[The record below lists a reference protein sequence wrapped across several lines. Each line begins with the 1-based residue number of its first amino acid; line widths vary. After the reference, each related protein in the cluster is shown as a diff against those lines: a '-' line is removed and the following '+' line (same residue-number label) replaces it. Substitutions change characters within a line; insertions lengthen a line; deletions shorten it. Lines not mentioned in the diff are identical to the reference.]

1 MFQRS
6 GPGATVVKEFAW
18 IMRIN
23 AIFLVLLSASAL
35 SAQAV
40 LPSDLTGTLTAFGA
54 ATVDVV
60 SSPGPGFTDAFRI
73 HTHRPGRTLSLASL
87 TWANSSRITSGDR
100 LTLTFWVRKVAPD
113 DLYNVRATVSLESD
127 EGEPLLDTVF
137 PCNLGT
143 WAKYSFPV
151 TASRDYDVGNLRLVF
166 RHGMGPQAYELGGIQ
181 FTNRG
186 GPPAP
191 PAPVGSLIPADS
203 TRTYSAFFD
212 NSVGGGSAR
221 VVPATGPGFTQAI
234 QIQVNGTSPNI
245 YNAQLGWNTATAV
258 AKGEAALLSFYARA
272 VENGPIQAQIVFER
286 NGTPFDKSL
295 TLTFPV
301 SSTEWQLLQA
311 PFFVNDNYKPAEAHL
326 QVQFAAGPQRF
337 EIAALELMN
346 YGLLKDLSSLPSQ
359 VAKMADPAQEKLLA
373 EARQRILTL
382 RQAPLA
388 VLVTDAAGLPLSGV
402 EVRIQ
407 QLRHAFRFGSA
418 VASAPLKQAT
428 QDSETYRSRVA
439 SHFTTAV
446 LENDLK
452 WPIWECATCGNSF
465 NQPQTREGIQ
475 WLLDRNIAVRGH
487 TLIWPSFRNMPTN
500 VQGLAGEN
508 LRSRIT
514 RHFENIL
521 NDSGVAG
528 KLYQWDVLN
537 EPFDNYDVQGRVAG
551 VTGIAQSEGLLGNN
565 EVLAWFHQARALAPN
580 AQLFLNDYS
589 NINNA
594 SPGQHEDYT
603 VRFLEWLQENN
614 APLDGIGL
622 QAHFGAARSLARMT
636 TVIDRFARFKLPLAI
651 TEFDLNTSD
660 EQAQAAF
667 TRDFMTLIFSRPE
680 FTDYL
685 MWGFWASRHWLP
697 QGAMYAAD
705 WSSKPA
711 ALMYNRL
718 LFQEWW
724 SNSLGVTDLTGRFER
739 PVFKGAYQITVIG
752 PNGPQS
758 QVVTVA
764 DSRTVAITLP

>member
-1 MFQRS
+1 MFQRG
-6 GPGATVVKEFAW
+6 GPSATVVKEFAR

-23 AIFLVLLSASAL
+23 ATFLVLLSASAL

-73 HTHRPGRTLSLASL
+73 HTHRPGRTLSLATL
-87 TWANSSRITSGDR
+87 TWANSTRIITGDR

-151 TASRDYDVGNLRLVF
+151 TASRDYDVGSLRLVF
-166 RHGMGPQAYELGGIQ
+166 RHGLGPQAYELGGIQ
-181 FTNRG
+181 FINRG

-221 VVPATGPGFTQAI
+221 VVTASGPGFTQAI
-234 QIQVNGTSPNI
+234 QIQVNGTSPFI
-245 YNAQLGWNTATAV
+245 YNAQLGWNTTAAV
-258 AKGEAALLSFYARA
+258 AKGEAVLLSFYAR
-272 VENGPIQAQIVFER
+272 VLENGPIQGQIVFER
-286 NGTPFDKSL
+286 NGTPFDKSVNFS
-295 TLTFPV
+295 FPV
-301 SSTEWQLLQA
+301 SSGEWQLLQA
-311 PFFVNDNYKPAEAHL
+311 PFFANDNYKPAEAHL

-337 EIAALELMN
+337 EIAALELKN
-346 YGLLKDLSSLPSQ
+346 YGSLKDLSSLPGQ
-359 VAKMADPAQEKLLA
+359 GAKTVDAAQERLLT
-373 EARQRILTL
+373 EARQRILTV
-382 RQAPLA
+382 RQAPLT
-388 VLVTDAAGLPLSGV
+388 VLVTGAAGLPVSGV

-418 VASAPLKQAT
+418 VTAAGLKLAG
-428 QDSETYRSRVA
+428 QDNEIYRSRVA
-439 SHFTTAV
+439 SHFTTTV

-452 WPIWECATCGNSF
+452 WPLWECTSCGSSF
-465 NQPQTREGIQ
+465 SQSQTREGIQ
-475 WLLDRNIAVRGH
+475 WLLDRNIPVRGH
-487 TLIWPSFRNMPTN
+487 NLIWPSFRNMPTN
-500 VQGLAGEN
+500 VQGLVGEN

-514 RHFENIL
+514 KHFENVL
-521 NDSGVAG
+521 NDSGVFG
-528 KLYQWDVLN
+528 KIYQWDVVN
-537 EPFDNYDVQGRVAG
+537 EPFDNYDVQGRVSG
-551 VTGIAQSEGLLGNN
+551 VTGIAPSEGLLGNN
-565 EVLAWFHQARALAPN
+565 ELLGWFRQARALAPN
-580 AQLFLNDYS
+580 ARLFLNDYS
-589 NINNA
+589 NIDTA

-603 VRFLEWLQENN
+603 VRFLEWMQENN
-614 APLDGIGL
+614 APLDAIGL

-651 TEFDLNTSD
+651 TEFDFNTSD

-697 QGAMYAAD
+697 QGAMYAD
-705 WSSKPA
+705 
-711 ALMYNRL
+711 
-718 LFQEWW
+718 
-724 SNSLGVTDLTGRFER
+724 D
-739 PVFKGAYQITVIG
+739 
-752 PNGPQS
+752 
-758 QVVTVA
+758 
-764 DSRTVAITLP
+764 